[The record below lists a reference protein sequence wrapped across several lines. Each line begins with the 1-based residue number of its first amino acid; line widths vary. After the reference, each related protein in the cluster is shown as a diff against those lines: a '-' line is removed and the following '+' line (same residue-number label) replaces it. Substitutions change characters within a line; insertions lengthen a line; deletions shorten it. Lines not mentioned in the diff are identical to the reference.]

1 MLAMNLEQSLGFL
14 LNRTAADMRSALETQ
29 LAQHDLTAPQWAVMA
44 RVSHTSGITMTE
56 LARQL
61 GYDKP
66 TTSGIINR
74 LAARRIVD
82 KQPSTTD
89 QRATELYLSH
99 DGAKLFAPLPAMAQQ
114 VNAKAIQ
121 GLSDGEVMLLK
132 ELLQKVR
139 RNLE

>member
-1 MLAMNLEQSLGFL
+1 MNLEQSLGFL

-29 LAQHDLTAPQWAVMA
+29 LAQHELTAPQWAIMA
-44 RVSHTSGITMTE
+44 RVNFMPGITMTE

-66 TTSGIINR
+66 TTSGIVNR
-74 LAARRIVD
+74 LAVKGILN
-82 KQPSTTD
+82 KKPSTSD
-89 QRATELYLSH
+89 LRATELYLSAS
-99 DGAKLFAPLPAMAQQ
+99 GVTLFSPLPAIAQRI
-114 VNAKAIQ
+114 NATAVQ

-132 ELLQKVR
+132 ELLQKIR